1 MTSADPLC
9 LFVDLMG
16 TVEWASGQNTEEKP
30 LVVGASSSEGWSL
43 IEKGL
48 FFLVIIAAV
57 AVVLRMKQRRER
69 QELLREK
76 EWNA

>member
-1 MTSADPLC
+1 
-9 LFVDLMG
+9 MG
-16 TVEWASGQNTEEKP
+16 TVEWASGQNTEEQP

-57 AVVLRMKQRRER
+57 AVVLRIKQKRER

-76 EWNA
+76 EWSA